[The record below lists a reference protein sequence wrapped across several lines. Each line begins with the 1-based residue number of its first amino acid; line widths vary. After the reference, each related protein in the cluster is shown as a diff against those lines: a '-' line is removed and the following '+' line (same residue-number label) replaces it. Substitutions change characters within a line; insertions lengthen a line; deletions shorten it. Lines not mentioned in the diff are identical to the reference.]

1 MRRFSR
7 TWWITILLVSDVIGV
22 GAIFLLY
29 ALTNLGFVSILAVG
43 VALIFLGDLLLAVYM
58 EAVAPTR
65 VSVGPGEKLRNSDVP
80 AEKATVVADFDDA
93 GRGRVSIRGETWRAM
108 QSSEAQ
114 ESLTQGARVRVV
126 RRDGLILIV
135 TPCAR

>member
-1 MRRFSR
+1 M
-7 TWWITILLVSDVIGV
+7 LLASDVIGG

-29 ALTNLGFVSILAVG
+29 ALTNLGFVSILVVG

-58 EAVAPTR
+58 EAVAPTG

-80 AEKATVVADFDDA
+80 AEEATVIADFDDA
-93 GRGRVSIRGETWRAM
+93 GCGRVSIRGETWRAM
-108 QSSEAQ
+108 QSSETQ
-114 ESLTQGARVRVV
+114 ESLTQGARVRVI

-135 TPCAR
+135 TPGAR

>member
-1 MRRFSR
+1 M
-7 TWWITILLVSDVIGV
+7 LLASDVIGG

-29 ALTNLGFVSILAVG
+29 ALTNLGFVSILVVG

-58 EAVAPTR
+58 ETVAPTG

-80 AEKATVVADFDDA
+80 AEEATVVADFDDA

-114 ESLTQGARVRVV
+114 ESLTQGARVRVI

>member
-65 VSVGPGEKLRNSDVP
+65 VSVGPGEKLRNSDVL
-80 AEKATVVADFDDA
+80 AEEATVVADFDDA

>member
-1 MRRFSR
+1 M
-7 TWWITILLVSDVIGV
+7 LLASDVIGG

-65 VSVGPGEKLRNSDVP
+65 VSVGPGEKLRNSDEP
-80 AEKATVVADFDDA
+80 AEEATVVADFDDA

-108 QSSEAQ
+108 QSFEAQ
-114 ESLTQGARVRVV
+114 EPLTQGARVRVV
-126 RRDGLILIV
+126 GRDGLILIV
-135 TPCAR
+135 TAGAR